1 MMLTTTEAQKRAR
14 VSRPTLSRALK
25 SGDLPGIRDNSG
37 KWMIEEADLDA
48 WSRDR
53 SRVHGERV
61 LNAVQE
67 REKLGEIERL
77 NAEVHAIRED
87 LAQARENL
95 ARAEG
100 EGRANRERIDDLTRE
115 RERLL
120 GLLEAHSRSTVGFWG
135 RLLGR
140 G

>member
-100 EGRANRERIDDLTRE
+100 EGRANRERIADLTAE

-120 GLLEAHSRSTVGFWG
+120 TLLEARPVEQVSLWT
-135 RLLGR
+135 RLFR
-140 G
+140 R